1 MINDNS
7 QVVFA
12 DTVFAQEIEGEMV
25 LLDMNTENYF
35 GLDSVASD
43 IWKLLQEGKTVGETY
58 DALLE
63 MYDVDPDTLRND
75 LETFTKTLIDNKLA
89 ALA

>member
-25 LLDMNTENYF
+25 LLDMNTESYF

-43 IWKLLQEGKTVGETY
+43 IWKLLREGKTLRETY
-58 DALLE
+58 EELLE
-63 MYDVDPDTLRND
+63 MYDVEPETLRND
-75 LETFTKTLIDNKLA
+75 LETFTKTLVDNKLA

>member
-1 MINDNS
+1 MMDDNS
-7 QVVFA
+7 IVVFA
-12 DTVFAQEIEGEMV
+12 DTVFAQEIDGEMV

-43 IWKLLQEGKTVGETY
+43 IWKLLQEGRSIRETY

-63 MYDVDPDTLRND
+63 MYDVAPETLEAD
-75 LETFTKTLIDNKLA
+75 LETFIATLVDNKLA
-89 ALA
+89 ALS

>member
-25 LLDMNTENYF
+25 LLDMNTESYF

-43 IWKLLQEGKTVGETY
+43 IWKLLREGKTLRETY
-58 DALLE
+58 EELLE
-63 MYDVDPDTLRND
+63 MYDVEPETLRND
-75 LETFTKTLIDNKLA
+75 LETFIKTLVDNKLA